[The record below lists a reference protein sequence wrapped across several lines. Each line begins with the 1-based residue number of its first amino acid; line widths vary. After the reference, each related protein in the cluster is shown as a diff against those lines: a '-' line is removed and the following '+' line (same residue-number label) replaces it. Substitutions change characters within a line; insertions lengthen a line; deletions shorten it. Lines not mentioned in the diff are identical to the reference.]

1 MHASKKENLFSL
13 EFSYLYKRI
22 IKNFLPIYL
31 FLPVGSLKAISEQ
44 NEGRCKKFL
53 KRSLPVLPLLMNWQV
68 QGWALKCCTKDCS
81 FKRNQV
87 NSSKTGWKLNYIQVS
102 EGETIAGTMSS
113 IPGLEQKHNDKI
125 SEIYNTC
132 A

>member
-1 MHASKKENLFSL
+1 MPLRKKIFFLLSFL
-13 EFSYLYKRI
+13 IYI

-68 QGWALKCCTKDCS
+68 RGWALRTVHSKETK
-81 FKRNQV
+81 
-87 NSSKTGWKLNYIQVS
+87 
-102 EGETIAGTMSS
+102 
-113 IPGLEQKHNDKI
+113 
-125 SEIYNTC
+125 
-132 A
+132 